1 MYDLGSHLNQK
12 VISQDSQWYIS
23 WSYSTLFWGYWK
35 IYHCVCLHVAFE
47 ISWIKCGSAVSDIG
61 GSSRGL
67 LSIRESKSW
76 TNQTSLFSRAKKN
89 PMVGSKDMIDD
100 HGSRKMIDGYGSR
113 KMFRYAENID
123 LYITACVKILMAT
136 TRLASLYC
144 KFYAL
149 MISKHKSSKKFSEHD
164 LSGRLPGGDEIF
176 FSGLLSLIENQT
188 KEY

>member
-1 MYDLGSHLNQK
+1 MDKVWFWRTRYRRILLGAAFYTRVKELNQPNK
-12 VISQDSQWYIS
+12 LILAS
-23 WSYSTLFWGYWK
+23 
-35 IYHCVCLHVAFE
+35 E
-47 ISWIKCGSAVSDIG
+47 
-61 GSSRGL
+61 
-67 LSIRESKSW
+67 
-76 TNQTSLFSRAKKN
+76 KN

-176 FSGLLSLIENQT
+176 FSGVLSLMENQT
-188 KEY
+188 PGYKANTSVVR

>member
-1 MYDLGSHLNQK
+1 MDKMWFCRTRYRRILSGAAFYTRVKELNQPNK
-12 VISQDSQWYIS
+12 LILAS
-23 WSYSTLFWGYWK
+23 
-35 IYHCVCLHVAFE
+35 E
-47 ISWIKCGSAVSDIG
+47 
-61 GSSRGL
+61 
-67 LSIRESKSW
+67 
-76 TNQTSLFSRAKKN
+76 KN

-100 HGSRKMIDGYGSR
+100 HGSR

-144 KFYAL
+144 KFYTL

-176 FSGLLSLIENQT
+176 FSGLLSLMENET
-188 KEY
+188 PGYKANTSVVR